1 MRETGCGPTD
11 GSVNGALTRRHCNDC
26 IPRDAALRLGHS
38 LYRRDSH
45 RCRYILD
52 AGAQLAG
59 AGALLLPS
67 APALAADHRDL
78 PSVSN
83 DVASDITDIYMFR
96 APSDQTKL
104 VMVMDTHPFSVPEE
118 ATSYHYEPGIFYQF
132 NFTTRAS
139 VVPTASINF
148 IFSPFENGT
157 QTYTAFFPNNIRVRG
172 TVTPAT
178 VTGTTPNA
186 PIIATGANGI
196 QVFAGPRDDPFFF
209 DFVGFERFLA
219 GTGGFTGTDAF
230 AGFNVNAIV
239 VQFPIDLV
247 SGGATQFGA
256 WGVTYFSPR
265 PLRGPNGSVRLE
277 QVDRMGNPA
286 VNTVFIPAPLK
297 DAYNFGI
304 PQNDARDFAPTI
316 LQTPRRHQRRQHG
329 NPRLGRGAGH
339 AQIRCNEA
347 RRFPQR
353 AQARRP
359 GHRYHSEP
367 GTQQADDR
375 RHAGQRRAGPT
386 DFPYLAPPHQA
397 A

>member
-1 MRETGCGPTD
+1 MPPYLRRRELL
-11 GSVNGALTRRHCNDC
+11 V
-26 IPRDAALRLGHS
+26 
-38 LYRRDSH
+38 
-45 RCRYILD
+45 
-52 AGAQLAG
+52 G

-67 APALAADHRDL
+67 VPAIAADHRDS

-96 APSDQTKL
+96 APNDPTKL

-132 NFTTRAS
+132 NFTTLAS
-139 VVPTASINF
+139 AVPTASINF

-157 QTYTAFFPNNIRVRG
+157 QSYTAFFPNNIRVKG
-172 TVTPAT
+172 MVTQAT
-178 VTGTTPNA
+178 VTSRTPND
-186 PIIATGANGI
+186 PIITTGPNGI

-265 PLRGPNGSVRLE
+265 PLRGPTGSVTLE

-286 VNTVFIPAPLK
+286 VNTALIPPALK

-304 PQNDARDFAPTI
+304 PQNDARDFAPAI
-316 LQTPRRHQRRQHG
+316 LQTLANFGTNAANTATLAAVAVPDTLKFDVTKPDGFPNGRKLGDRVIDILLTLILNTPTTDGTPG
-329 NPRLGRGAGH
+329 NDVPFL
-339 AQIRCNEA
+339 QE
-347 RRFPQR
+347 
-353 AQARRP
+353 
-359 GHRYHSEP
+359 
-367 GTQQADDR
+367 
-375 RHAGQRRAGPT
+375 
-386 DFPYLAPPHQA
+386 FPYLAPPHQA